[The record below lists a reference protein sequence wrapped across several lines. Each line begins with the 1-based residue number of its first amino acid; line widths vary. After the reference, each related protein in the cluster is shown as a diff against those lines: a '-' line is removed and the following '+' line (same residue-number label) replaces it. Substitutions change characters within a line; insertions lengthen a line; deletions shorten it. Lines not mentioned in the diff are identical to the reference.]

1 MYVYFPYSVSSLLT
15 ARESD
20 PEDVLKGLGFRGPG
34 VLDKI
39 PDRFIH
45 TGTIC
50 EGVNSEQFLCSVQEN
65 VEDAMLAVSRTISA
79 IQLLALETLSF
90 LVYSVML
97 YHILSEMG
105 YMV

>member
-1 MYVYFPYSVSSLLT
+1 LIKNRLCTYLPYSVSSLLT

-20 PEDVLKGLGFRGPG
+20 PEDVLKGLGFRGPS

-50 EGVNSEQFLCSVQEN
+50 DGVDSEQFLCTVQEGDC
-65 VEDAMLAVSRTISA
+65 EDAMLMVSPCQCSHNT
-79 IQLLALETLSF
+79 
-90 LVYSVML
+90 
-97 YHILSEMG
+97 
-105 YMV
+105 